1 MAYSISISQAI
12 SIVLYIAVKMKE
24 CKYEFLT
31 TKAISEKL
39 NIALPTA
46 VKILNSL
53 TIAGLTMTRE
63 GAKGGV
69 LLAKSPSDISLL
81 DIFQAI
87 EHERPLF
94 KTKFDFNISG
104 DNITTL
110 VNMVTNCL
118 GDAESEMKNSL
129 RKTTIEDLL
138 K

>member
-12 SIVLYIAVKMKE
+12 SIVLYIAVKMKD

-69 LLAKSPSDISLL
+69 LLSKSPSDISLL

-94 KTKFDFNISG
+94 KTKFDFNIDG
-104 DNITTL
+104 DNVTSL

-118 GDAESEMKNSL
+118 ENAESEMKNSL

>member
-12 SIVLYIAVKMKE
+12 SIVVYISVKMKE
-24 CKYEFLT
+24 CNYEFLT

-39 NIALPTA
+39 NIAAPTA

-69 LLAKSPSDISLL
+69 LLAKSPSEITLL
-81 DIFQAI
+81 DIFLAI

-104 DNITTL
+104 ENVTL
-110 VNMVTNCL
+110 LKNKISNCL
-118 GDAESEMKNSL
+118 EDAESEMKNSL
-129 RKTTIEDLL
+129 KKTKIEDLL

>member
-12 SIVLYIAVKMKE
+12 SIAVYVAVKMKE
-24 CKYEFLT
+24 CNYKFLT

-39 NIALPTA
+39 NIAIPTA
-46 VKILNSL
+46 VKILNNL
-53 TIAGLTMTRE
+53 TVAGLIMTRE

-69 LLAKSPSDISLL
+69 LLSKSPNEITLL
-81 DIFQAI
+81 DIFLAI

-104 DNITTL
+104 ENVTSL
-110 VNMVTNCL
+110 VNTIANCL
-118 GDAESEMKNSL
+118 EDSENEMKNSL
-129 RKTTIEDLL
+129 KRTTIEDLI

>member
-12 SIVLYIAVKMKE
+12 SIVVYVAVKMKD
-24 CKYEFLT
+24 CNYEFLT

-39 NIALPTA
+39 NIANPTA
-46 VKILNSL
+46 VKILNNL
-53 TIAGLTMTRE
+53 TVAGLIMTRE

-69 LLAKSPSDISLL
+69 LLSKSPSEITLL
-81 DIFQAI
+81 DIFLAI

-104 DNITTL
+104 ENVTSL
-110 VNMVTNCL
+110 VNTIAKCL
-118 GDAESEMKNSL
+118 DDSEKEMKNSL
-129 RKTTIEDLL
+129 KRTTIEDLI